1 MMPSKSALTIS
12 IAIRRRLPLVS
23 ATAVVLVLLVVAV
36 EVETGLFSEYQRRNV
51 VCNSAI
57 GAIRDGVPSHQPVRF
72 RDCTISAS
80 LVSVPEPK
88 GSAILRRV
96 VTINAY
102 DAASGQFI
110 GKHTVTLD
118 ERPVQDVAKELR

>member
-1 MMPSKSALTIS
+1 M
-12 IAIRRRLPLVS
+12 PLVS
-23 ATAVVLVLLVVAV
+23 AIAVILVLLAVAV

-51 VCNSAI
+51 VCNRAI
-57 GAIRDGVPSHQPVRF
+57 GAIRDAVPSPQSVRF

-80 LVSVPEPK
+80 LVGVPEPK
-88 GSAILRRV
+88 ASVFVRRV

-102 DAASGQFI
+102 DEASGQFI

-118 ERPVQDVAKELR
+118 ERPVPDVARELR